1 MATFEI
7 IKIAWLYNL
16 IEIDFLPIRICP
28 LDLDTR
34 AFQTRPFRRTRTQ
47 TEVRNSDSDSDLR
60 NRDFPTPLNK
70 NQIQIIDT
78 RHKASIWDIFGSD
91 QTTGCPRNHMK
102 TFSNIDYSHSMYLY
116 ENLSGKCITRPEFWN
131 QVILQHSGCEC
142 TCSVKKKS
150 FGGTFCFFKLSH
162 NRVRYGKSS
171 VSCLC
176 ILLNKLPILAQFF

>member
-131 QVILQHSGCEC
+131 QVISSWYYNILVVNVHVVSRKKVLEEHSVFSNCHIIGLD
-142 TCSVKKKS
+142 TVSLVFLVSV
-150 FGGTFCFFKLSH
+150 FYLINYRF
-162 NRVRYGKSS
+162 
-171 VSCLC
+171 
-176 ILLNKLPILAQFF
+176 